1 LKILITGSGGLLGRF
16 ASAVA
21 AARHEV
27 LALSRADLDVTDRAA
42 VDHAVGRF
50 LPRAVLH
57 CAAYTDV
64 DGAERHSGLAME
76 VNAVGAEWVAKA
88 SRRVGAAMVLVS
100 TDYVFDGERRTPYE
114 ETAPTCPRSSYG
126 RSKLEG
132 ERRVAEACPDGW
144 LTVRTGW
151 VYGPSKGFVDWAK
164 KRLVASEELPL
175 VEDQT
180 GSPTYALE
188 LAEALLALVEGEHR
202 GLFHFVN
209 RGETTWVTLGR
220 FLASELGVT
229 EPRVKTISSE
239 ALGRPAPR
247 PVYSAMSVEK
257 FEDATGIR
265 VRTWQDALK
274 RYLADSR

>member
-1 LKILITGSGGLLGRF
+1 MKILITGSGGLLGRCV
-16 ASAVA
+16 SSVA

-42 VDHAVGRF
+42 VGRAVGRF
-50 LPRAVLH
+50 LPQAVLH

-64 DGAERHSGLAME
+64 DGAERHSELAME
-76 VNAVGAEWVAKA
+76 VNAAGAEWVAKA
-88 SRRVGAAMVLVS
+88 AYHEGAAMVSVS

-114 ETAPTCPRSSYG
+114 ETALTCPLSSYG
-126 RSKLEG
+126 RTKLEG
-132 ERRVAEACPDGW
+132 ERRVAQACPDGW

-151 VYGPSKGFVDWAK
+151 VYGPSNGFVDWAK

-220 FLASELGVT
+220 FLASELGVH
-229 EPRVKTISSE
+229 EPRVKTILSK

-247 PVYSAMSVEK
+247 PAYSAMSVVK
-257 FEDATGIR
+257 FEDATGIQ
-265 VRTWQDALK
+265 VRTWQNALK

>member
-1 LKILITGSGGLLGRF
+1 
-16 ASAVA
+16 
-21 AARHEV
+21 
-27 LALSRADLDVTDRAA
+27 
-42 VDHAVGRF
+42 
-50 LPRAVLH
+50 
-57 CAAYTDV
+57 
-64 DGAERHSGLAME
+64 ME
-76 VNAVGAEWVAKA
+76 VNAAGAEWVAKA
-88 SRRVGAAMVLVS
+88 AYHEGAAMVSVS

-114 ETAPTCPRSSYG
+114 ETALTCPLSSYG
-126 RSKLEG
+126 RTKLEG
-132 ERRVAEACPDGW
+132 ERRVAQACPDGW

-151 VYGPSKGFVDWAK
+151 VYGPSNGFVDWAK

-220 FLASELGVT
+220 FLASELGVH
-229 EPRVKTISSE
+229 EPRVKTILSK

-247 PVYSAMSVEK
+247 PAYSAMSVVK
-257 FEDATGIR
+257 FEDATGIQ
-265 VRTWQDALK
+265 VRTWQNALK